1 MKARTTA
8 LILTAVVLVYLVL
21 LADRAVALLRTGT
34 AVGVGLGIGV
44 LIIPLIGLWI
54 AWMNLRFGMR
64 TEQLAKR
71 LDSEGGLP
79 DTSELPRRPSGR
91 VDHEAADAYFE
102 QMRAGATAEPDDW
115 RGWYR
120 LAYAYDVAGDRRRA
134 RETMRRAVE
143 LAD

>member
-8 LILTAVVLVYLVL
+8 LILTVVMLVYLVL
-21 LADRAVALLRTGT
+21 LAGRAVALLRTGT
-34 AVGVGLGIGV
+34 AVGIGLGVGV
-44 LIIPLIGLWI
+44 FIIPLVGLWI

-71 LDSEGGLP
+71 LDREGGLP

-91 VDHEAADAYFE
+91 VDREAADAYFE
-102 QMRAGATAEPDDW
+102 QIRTDATADPGDW

-143 LAD
+143 LAE